1 MPSNIRFAVVCSSN
15 QNRSME
21 THLFLSKRGFK
32 VRSFGTGDK
41 VKLPGNA
48 PDKPNVYDFGTPY
61 ETMYQD
67 LMRKD
72 KNLYTNNGILSMLD
86 RNKRIKRAPEKFQ
99 QSGDIF
105 DVIFTVE
112 ERVYDQ
118 VVEGGCSRWAKS
130 YPEAGG
136 SSPTSHEMTDANPSH
151 TNNTRTH
158 NNNDN
163 KKLVHNQCFFVS
175 DRHGIRG
182 KLTVLAEGSSQG
194 GVAEEFSRRVIE
206 QNSPVHVINIDVLDN
221 HEEATLGAFMFCD
234 LAQQ

>member
-72 KNLYTNNGILSMLD
+72 KNLYTNNGILNMLD

-99 QSGDIF
+99 LSSEIF

-118 VVEGGCSRWAKS
+118 VVE
-130 YPEAGG
+130 
-136 SSPTSHEMTDANPSH
+136 
-151 TNNTRTH
+151 
-158 NNNDN
+158 
-163 KKLVHNQCFFVS
+163 
-175 DRHGIRG
+175 
-182 KLTVLAEGSSQG
+182 
-194 GVAEEFSRRVIE
+194 EFSRRTIE
-206 QNSPVHVINIDVLDN
+206 HNSPVHVINIDVLDN

-234 LAQQ
+234 LAQQMAESDDLDNDIDELLQEFESKKSRTILHSIQFY